1 MLSFLRPEDALTV
14 CQTFFDSFQRVL
26 DVVSLFLNPFG
37 FTLLT
42 GREICVAVYD
52 FLNAVLAFLPF

>member
-1 MLSFLRPEDALTV
+1 MPLLVRPEDVLTV
-14 CQTFFDSFQRVL
+14 CQTFYDSFQRVL
-26 DVVSLFLNPFG
+26 DVFSLLLNPFG

-42 GREICVAVYD
+42 GREICIGIYD